1 MAPPKRPYGNDSS
14 KYTKRQRVTRD
25 SSPSRPSRSLGRRM
39 PMSAQTNMSKYQSG
53 GGIEKKWVD
62 IAQNAAFPSGTTTG
76 TLTLLNPLSLGN
88 TSNSRVGSRVEVKSV
103 AIRGL
108 FQSSATSIAT
118 PIRIKVVY
126 DKESN
131 GAAPVATDI
140 LTNDVIY
147 GHNNLSNA
155 GRFITLIDQIITP
168 TFAPGVTAIG
178 SGGSLVFD
186 LFVKCN
192 LPVKYN
198 TGNAGTIADIVS
210 GGIYMLTYQTGAST
224 TPNNDEII
232 TRVRY
237 TDI

>member
-14 KYTKRQRVTRD
+14 KYSKRQRMTRD
-25 SSPSRPSRSLGRRM
+25 SSPSRPLGRKRM
-39 PMSAQTNMSKYQSG
+39 PTSAQTNMSKYQSG
-53 GGIEKKWVD
+53 GAVEKKWVD
-62 IAQNAAFPSGTTTG
+62 IAQNAAFPSASTAGV
-76 TLTLLNPLSLGN
+76 LTLLNPLTLGN
-88 TSNSRVGSRVEVKSV
+88 TVNSRIGSRIEVKSV

-108 FQSSATSIAT
+108 FQSAAASIAT

-126 DKESN
+126 DKQTD
-131 GAAPVATDI
+131 GAAPLATDI
-140 LTNDVIY
+140 LTNDLIY

-155 GRFITLIDQIITP
+155 GRFITLIDQVITP
-168 TFAPGVTAIG
+168 TFAPGISVIG

-198 TGNAGTIADIVS
+198 SGNAGTVADIVS
-210 GGIYMLTYQTGAST
+210 GAIYMLTYQTGAAA
-224 TPNNDEII
+224 TPANDEII